1 MSSPHIATGILFT
14 NSTIRLYHSPA
25 FDSRHYR
32 RIPTSIFTFI
42 SLFLLTYVNSFST
55 TTTTIARYSQS
66 SMNNNR
72 AALIATSSSSVLAR
86 RFGSTC
92 SRRYHTPAIVVANNC
107 FNLSHHYNP
116 RRISYHHP
124 ITCRSRLFYSTSKTM
139 LSSSSNDDLDSSKSL
154 LTSTLATC
162 LIEGKTSNTDT
173 NNKHQNPMKACIAIA
188 GGGSSAA
195 SSIVSTPGASA
206 VLLESIVTYDRRS
219 YAEFVEKNIVLENGS
234 GNSDEQLVELE
245 KIMKDGD
252 DDEYFSFCSTQASIL
267 ISKAALHRSIQLTT
281 PDFTNQCL
289 HCIGVSCTSSLVGR
303 LSTSEDD
310 SRHTESDEEK
320 NTRIRRESRKSRAYI
335 ACSTLKDGTWVWEVE
350 LDNGSSRRSRLEEES
365 VISNLILL
373 MMLQYQEEGISKDSR
388 PFKSDEFGDILIQIL
403 DRDRDD
409 IAMKRI
415 NSTTNTGETTSAADG
430 ATQIIN
436 GDANVVAVLPVSSIQ
451 DDEQATQMQALFS
464 DGNIPFPRDVL
475 IVPGSF
481 NPPHKG
487 HVGLANAAVSA
498 LKRLRLQERQ
508 DDIKEEQT
516 RPYYS
521 RYSSLSSTKSS
532 SSSSAILQRMWS
544 TVDEYSD
551 EQYDPTVFFEM
562 SVTNADK
569 PPLDPKEVER
579 RVSMFTS
586 SPTCNM
592 PKDWSVILTNAPL
605 FSHKTEILDNLIP
618 SGDSSRKMSFVLGT
632 DTFVRI
638 INPKYYNN
646 SRDEMIE
653 ALVDMRDK
661 GVHFIVG
668 GRLEQGTENNKP
680 IFINGEEE
688 VRSLPSDIQSM
699 FTLLTEDEFR
709 LDISSTELRKKMQ
722 E

>member
-1 MSSPHIATGILFT
+1 M
-14 NSTIRLYHSPA
+14 
-25 FDSRHYR
+25 
-32 RIPTSIFTFI
+32 
-42 SLFLLTYVNSFST
+42 
-55 TTTTIARYSQS
+55 
-66 SMNNNR
+66 
-72 AALIATSSSSVLAR
+72 
-86 RFGSTC
+86 
-92 SRRYHTPAIVVANNC
+92 
-107 FNLSHHYNP
+107 LS
-116 RRISYHHP
+116 
-124 ITCRSRLFYSTSKTM
+124 
-139 LSSSSNDDLDSSKSL
+139 SSSSNDDES
-154 LTSTLATC
+154 LTSQLATC
-162 LIEGKTSNTDT
+162 LIEGKTSDTDS
-173 NNKHQNPMKACIAIA
+173 NNKHQNLMKACIAIA

-234 GNSDEQLVELE
+234 GDSDEQSVELE
-245 KIMKDGD
+245 KIMEDGD
-252 DDEYFSFCSTQASIL
+252 DRNDESFSFCSTQASIL
-267 ISKAALHRSIQLTT
+267 LSKSALHRSIQLST
-281 PDFTNQCL
+281 PNFTNQCL
-289 HCIGVSCTSSLVGR
+289 HCIGVSCTSSLVGK
-303 LSTSEDD
+303 LSASDGD
-310 SRHTESDEEK
+310 VESDEEMATK
-320 NTRIRRESRKSRAYI
+320 IRRESRKSRAYI

-350 LDNGSSRRSRLEEES
+350 LDNSSSRRSRLEEES

-373 MMLQYQEEGISKDSR
+373 MMLQYQEEGISMDSR

-403 DRDRDD
+403 DRDGDD
-409 IAMKRI
+409 ITMKRI
-415 NSTTNTGETTSAADG
+415 NVEVSKSAADG
-430 ATQIIN
+430 ASNIIN
-436 GDANVVAVLPVSSIQ
+436 GDANVVAVLPVRSIK
-451 DDEQATQMQALFS
+451 DDNQSTQMQALFS
-464 DGNIPFPRDVL
+464 DDNIQFPRDVL

-481 NPPHKG
+481 NPPHQG

-498 LKRLRLQERQ
+498 LKRLRHQERQ
-508 DDIKEEQT
+508 DDIKEEQK
-516 RPYYS
+516 RPNYS
-521 RYSSLSSTKSS
+521 RYSSLSSAKSSTSS
-532 SSSSAILQRMWS
+532 SSPVILQRMWS

-551 EQYDPTVFFEM
+551 EKYDPTVFFEM

-569 PPLDPKEVER
+569 PPLDPLEVER
-579 RVSMFTS
+579 RVSMFTIL
-586 SPTCNM
+586 PTCDM

-605 FSHKTEILDNLIP
+605 FSHKTEMLDNLITK
-618 SGDSSRKMSFVLGT
+618 GDSSRKMSFVLGT

-668 GRLEQGTENNKP
+668 GRLEQGTENKP

>member
-1 MSSPHIATGILFT
+1 
-14 NSTIRLYHSPA
+14 
-25 FDSRHYR
+25 
-32 RIPTSIFTFI
+32 
-42 SLFLLTYVNSFST
+42 
-55 TTTTIARYSQS
+55 
-66 SMNNNR
+66 
-72 AALIATSSSSVLAR
+72 
-86 RFGSTC
+86 
-92 SRRYHTPAIVVANNC
+92 
-107 FNLSHHYNP
+107 
-116 RRISYHHP
+116 
-124 ITCRSRLFYSTSKTM
+124 M
-139 LSSSSNDDLDSSKSL
+139 LSSSSSDDLDSSKSL

-162 LIEGKTSNTDT
+162 LIEGKTSNTDS
-173 NNKHQNPMKACIAIA
+173 NNKYQSPMKACIAIA

-245 KIMKDGD
+245 KIMEDGD
-252 DDEYFSFCSTQASIL
+252 DDESFSFCSTQASIL
-267 ISKAALHRSIQLTT
+267 LSKAALHRSIELST
-281 PDFTNQCL
+281 PNFTNQCL
-289 HCIGVSCTSSLVGR
+289 HCIGVSCTSSLVGK
-303 LSTSEDD
+303 LSASDGD
-310 SRHTESDEEK
+310 VESDEEMATK
-320 NTRIRRESRKSRAYI
+320 VRRESRKSLAYI
-335 ACSTLKDGTWVWEVE
+335 ACSTLKDGTWVWEIE
-350 LDNGSSRRSRLEEES
+350 LDNGVGSSRRSRLEEES

-373 MMLQYQEEGISKDSR
+373 MMLQYQEEGVSMDSR

-403 DRDRDD
+403 DRDGDD
-409 IAMKRI
+409 ITMKRI
-415 NSTTNTGETTSAADG
+415 NGNTINGMAISASDG
-430 ATQIIN
+430 ASNIIN
-436 GDANVVAVLPVSSIQ
+436 GDVNVVAVLPVSSVK
-451 DDEQATQMQALFS
+451 DDKQAIQMQALFS
-464 DGNIPFPRDVL
+464 DNNITFPQDVL

-487 HVGLANAAVSA
+487 HVGLANAALSA

-508 DDIKEEQT
+508 DDINEEQK

-521 RYSSLSSTKSS
+521 RNSSLSCTKS

-569 PPLDPKEVER
+569 PPLDPLEVES

-586 SPTCNM
+586 LPTCDM

-646 SRDEMIE
+646 SRDEMME

-668 GRLEQGTENNKP
+668 GRLEQGTEDKP
-680 IFINGEEE
+680 TFMNGEEE
-688 VRSLPSDIQSM
+688 VKSLPSDIRSM